1 MMTQFEIQQSII
13 RIHNIID
20 YIDDGYHSD
29 VIAKL
34 IESSNLLFDELTEEN
49 QRSIQKYFDNE
60 VETEKRRLKTKER
73 ILKWWEEHKESIK
86 ETVKENTNKIEPN

>member
-1 MMTQFEIQQSII
+1 MTQFEIQQSII
-13 RIHNIID
+13 RIHNVID

-60 VETEKRRLKTKER
+60 VETEKRKLKTKET

-86 ETVKENTNKIEPN
+86 KTVNENFNKIES

>member
-34 IESSNLLFDELTEEN
+34 IESSNLLFGELTEEN
-49 QRSIQKYFDNE
+49 QKSIQKYFDNE
-60 VETEKRRLKTKER
+60 VEAEKRRLKTKER

-86 ETVKENTNKIEPN
+86 ETVKENMNKIEPN